1 MTVPGKKDLIQY
13 RLSRAKETLGE
24 VRDLEEHGHWNAAIS
39 RLYYACF
46 YAVSALILTK
56 DLEAK
61 SHAGVRHL
69 FGLHFVKE
77 GIISRE
83 SGKFY
88 SDLFDLRQAGDYDDF
103 TEFNKETLKDLL
115 PDAEH
120 LIENIENII
129 MNLD

>member
-1 MTVPGKKDLIQY
+1 MTMPDKKALIQY

-46 YAVSALILTK
+46 YAVSALILTR
-56 DLEAK
+56 DFQAK

-77 GIISRE
+77 GVISRE

-88 SDLFDLRQAGDYDDF
+88 SDLFDLRQLGDYDDF

-115 PDAEH
+115 PDAEQF
-120 LIENIENII
+120 IENIENFLKK
-129 MNLD
+129 MA

>member
-1 MTVPGKKDLIQY
+1 MTMPDKKVLIQY

-24 VRDLEEHGHWNAAIS
+24 VRDLEGHGHWNAAIS

-46 YAVSALILTK
+46 YAVSALILTR
-56 DLEAK
+56 DFQAK

-77 GIISRE
+77 GVISRE

-88 SDLFDLRQAGDYDDF
+88 SDLFDLRQSGDYDDF

-115 PDAEH
+115 PDAEQF
-120 LIENIENII
+120 IENIENILKK
-129 MNLD
+129 MA